1 MKIYE
6 VERICR
12 GCSAKA
18 SEVDFPGKEHL
29 CLECRRAR
37 GRSHYAQNRE
47 YYLHKARARNRQTT
61 LTVKKWILDYLATHP
76 CVDCG
81 NSDIRVLEFD
91 HRDRLEK
98 TAHVSVLVTTG
109 YSLQTVQNE
118 VDKCDVRC
126 ANCHS
131 IRTREQRGWWRQTGQ
146 TDT

>member
-1 MKIYE
+1 MTIHE

-37 GRSHYAQNRE
+37 GRSHYEQNRE
-47 YYLHKARARNRQTT
+47 YYLHKARTRNRQTT
-61 LTVKKWILDYLATHP
+61 LDVKKWILDYLATHP

-91 HRDRLEK
+91 HRDPLEK
-98 TAHVSVLVTTG
+98 CAHVSVLVTTG
-109 YSLQTVQNE
+109 YSLRTVQKE

-131 IRTREQRGWWRQTGQ
+131 IRTREQRGWWRRTDQTA
-146 TDT
+146 T